1 MPISQCPRC
10 ELKFSSVNEMR
21 WHLREDHPNER
32 AVESTPL
39 TVPVTRRG
47 GTLTDPDPQDPQ
59 DPAPT
64 PPGRRAALWWRRWLR
79 GDRS

>member
-10 ELKFSSVNEMR
+10 ELKFSNVNEMR
-21 WHLREDHPNER
+21 RHLREDRPSER

-39 TVPVTRRG
+39 IVPVTRRSG
-47 GTLTDPDPQDPQ
+47 ALLAHPDPRDPQ

-64 PPGRRAALWWRRWLR
+64 PPGRRAAL
-79 GDRS
+79 

>member
-21 WHLREDHPNER
+21 WHLREDHPSER
-32 AVESTPL
+32 VVESTPL

-47 GTLTDPDPQDPQ
+47 GTTVTDPDPQDS
-59 DPAPT
+59 APT